1 MEIRFKNKR
10 MAEVLNDYNK
20 SIASFGKAVGKKVH
34 LRLQQMTAV
43 NNLSEMNITPGIRCH
58 PLKGK
63 QMGEYGITLTG
74 NYRLIIKPD
83 YEVIPKKKDGGV
95 DLIKIEKVIVLNV
108 EDYHG

>member
-10 MAEVLNDYNK
+10 FAGVLNDYNK
-20 SIASFGKAVGKKVH
+20 SIASFGKAVGKTVH
-34 LRLQQMTAV
+34 LRLQQMRAI
-43 NNLSEMNITPGIRCH
+43 NNLNEMNITPGIRCH

-63 QMGEYGITLTG
+63 KTGEYGITLTG

-83 YEVIPKKKDGGV
+83 YEVIPRKKDGGI
-95 DLIKIEKVIVLNV
+95 DLTKIEKVLVLNV